1 MGRVAVLKIGKGD
14 FQQGFEVSLELR
26 EDRGS
31 PVGEIEGRLPGNTDI
46 EGLYVLW
53 QQSFLNLTA
62 IARNQRQSQRHEQ
75 NGWEIEESLP
85 TNRATREIADDCWQ
99 RMRQVEAN
107 LNQWLQPSG
116 ELGWQKIR
124 ERLNKELATQADT
137 MRLAIKAKDPILWKL
152 PWHTWD
158 LLSHY
163 PNVGVSYSPVE
174 YESWEIAKHQT
185 QSDRVRLLA
194 IFGDN
199 QHLDLEVDRQALANL
214 LQTETVFCHQPQGR
228 DLMAQL
234 RNPKGWDIFFFAG
247 HSQTVEQRGRISLN
261 ARESIETDQFKH
273 ALKEAIQ
280 RGLKIAIFNSCEG
293 LGLAQQLADLHV
305 PIIIVMQ
312 EIVPDHVAQSFL
324 KEFLREYA
332 SGQSLYTAVRH
343 AQERL
348 EEFTDLPGATWL
360 PMIYQNPSEVPPTWK
375 DLQQQAKRNSRLR
388 LDWHHLP
395 NIFIKSLLATGFIM
409 AVRLLGGLQP
419 MELWAFDQLIR
430 LQPNQGIDERL
441 LVVTVT
447 EQDIRQQRQYP
458 ISDRVILQAIEK
470 LQVHQPRAIG
480 LDIYRDFPVEP
491 GYREL
496 ATHLQKNPRLVTI
509 CEVSQPEPQGGNKFG
524 VASPPASPPENV
536 GFSDLI
542 VEPDGTV
549 RRYLFHLNPG
559 DSLCQ
564 ASYAFSAELTFR
576 YLYSEGVQPE
586 ATSEGNLKLGSTVFQ
601 PLERHSG
608 FYHNIDPRGHQVL
621 LNYRSSQKV
630 AREVTLTEVLNN
642 DFEPKWVKDR
652 LVLIGV
658 TAPSVGDRFSTPF
671 SKKFNKKIP
680 GVIIHA
686 HMVSQMLSIAK
697 QERLLLQFW
706 SQRLDALWIW
716 SWSLVGGLCV
726 WKFHT
731 LPYRRI
737 TLGIAII
744 TLPSLCFGL
753 FAIGICAPLVPSALA
768 LTITWGITTRSST
781 TSQKPY

>member
-1 MGRVAVLKIGKGD
+1 MGRVAVLKIGRGN
-14 FQQGFEVSLELR
+14 FHQGFEVSLELR
-26 EDRGS
+26 EDGGS
-31 PVGEIEGRLPGNTDI
+31 PLGEIEGRLKANTDI
-46 EGLYVLW
+46 EGLYLLW
-53 QQSFLNLTA
+53 QQSFRNLTA
-62 IARNQRQSQRHEQ
+62 IARAP
-75 NGWEIEESLP
+75 GWEIEESLA
-85 TNRATREIADDCWQ
+85 TNRATSEIADDCWQ

-124 ERLNKELATQADT
+124 ERLNKELASQADT
-137 MRLAIKAKDPILWKL
+137 IRLAIKAKDPILWKL

-199 QHLDLEVDRQALANL
+199 RHLDLEADRKVIANL
-214 LQTETVFCHQPQGR
+214 NGAQTVFCHQPQAR
-228 DLMAQL
+228 DLIAQL
-234 RNPKGWDIFFFAG
+234 RDPKGWDIFFFAG
-247 HSQTVEQRGRISLN
+247 HSQTVEQRGRISLS

-312 EIVPDHVAQSFL
+312 EIVPDKVAQSFL

-332 SGQSLYTAVRH
+332 AGQPLYIAVRR

-360 PMIYQNPSEVPPTWK
+360 PMIYQNPSEVLPTWK
-375 DLQQQAKRNSRLR
+375 DLRAMTKRNSRRQLE
-388 LDWHHLP
+388 WQHLP
-395 NIFIKSLLATGFIM
+395 NILVRSLVATGLVM
-409 AVRLLGGLQP
+409 AVRFLGGLQP
-419 MELWAFDQLIR
+419 VELWAFDQLMR
-430 LQPNQGIDERL
+430 LQSDRGIDERL
-441 LVVTVT
+441 LVVKVT

-458 ISDRVILQAIEK
+458 LSDRVILQAIEK

-496 ATHLQKNPRLVTI
+496 AAHIQKNPRLVTI
-509 CEVSQPEPQGGNKFG
+509 CEVSQPESKGGNKFG
-524 VASPPASPPENV
+524 VASPPASSTENV
-536 GFSDLI
+536 GFSDLA

-559 DSLCQ
+559 ESLCQ
-564 ASYAFSAELTFR
+564 ASYAFSAELAFR
-576 YLYSEGVQPE
+576 YLYSEGIQPE

-601 PLERHSG
+601 PLERHTG
-608 FYHNIDPRGHQVL
+608 FYHNIDTRGHQVL

-630 AREVTLTEVLNN
+630 AREVTLTEVLQN
-642 DFEPKWVKDR
+642 DFPPQWVKDR
-652 LVLIGV
+652 LILIGV
-658 TAPSVGDRFSTPF
+658 VAPSVGDRFSTPF
-671 SKKFNKKIP
+671 GNEMDRKMP

-686 HMVSQMLSIAK
+686 QMVSQMLSIAK
-697 QERLLLQFW
+697 EERSLLRFLPQG
-706 SQRLDALWIW
+706 LDALWIW
-716 SWSLVGGLCV
+716 SWAITGGLCI
-726 WKFHT
+726 WGFHSLLYRKIASAVAIVI
-731 LPYRRI
+731 LPN
-737 TLGIAII
+737 
-744 TLPSLCFGL
+744 LCFGL
-753 FAIGICAPLVPSALA
+753 FSIGICAPLVPSALA
-768 LTITWGITTRSST
+768 FAIAWGITNRFSSL
-781 TSQKPY
+781 SH

>member
-1 MGRVAVLKIGKGD
+1 MGRVAVLKIGRGN
-14 FQQGFEVSLELR
+14 FHQGFEVSLELR
-26 EDRGS
+26 EDGGS
-31 PVGEIEGRLPGNTDI
+31 PLVEIEGRLKANTEI
-46 EGLYVLW
+46 EGLYLLW
-53 QQSFLNLTA
+53 QQSFRNLTT
-62 IARNQRQSQRHEQ
+62 IARDRN
-75 NGWEIEESLP
+75 WEIEESLP
-85 TNRATREIADDCWQ
+85 TNRATSEITEDCWQ

-124 ERLNKELATQADT
+124 ERLNKELASQADT
-137 MRLAIKAKDPILWKL
+137 IRLAIKAKEPILWKL

-158 LLSHY
+158 LLSRY

-199 QHLDLEVDRQALANL
+199 RHLDLEADRLAIANISGADPF
-214 LQTETVFCHQPQGR
+214 FCHQPQAR
-228 DLMAQL
+228 DLIAQL
-234 RNPKGWDIFFFAG
+234 RDPKGWDIFFFAG
-247 HSQTVEQRGRISLN
+247 HSQTVEQRGRISLS

-312 EIVPDHVAQSFL
+312 EVIPDKVAQSFL

-332 SGQSLYTAVRH
+332 AGQPLYIAVRR

-375 DLQQQAKRNSRLR
+375 DLRPMTKPNSRRQLE
-388 LDWHHLP
+388 WQHLP
-395 NIFIKSLLATGFIM
+395 NILVRSLVTTGLVM
-409 AVRLLGGLQP
+409 TVRFLGGLQP
-419 MELWAFDQLIR
+419 VELWAFDQLMR
-430 LQPNQGIDERL
+430 LQPDGGIDERL
-441 LVVTVT
+441 LVVKVT
-447 EQDIRQQRQYP
+447 EEDIRQQRQYP
-458 ISDRVILQAIEK
+458 LSDRTISQAIEK

-496 ATHLQKNPRLVTI
+496 AAYIQKNPHLVTI
-509 CEVSQPEPQGGNKFG
+509 CEVSQPEPRGGKKFG
-524 VASPPASPPENV
+524 IASPLASSAEKV
-536 GFSDLI
+536 GFSDLA

-564 ASYAFSAELTFR
+564 ASYAFSAELAFR
-576 YLYSEGVQPE
+576 YLYSEGIHPE

-601 PLERHSG
+601 PLEKHTG

-630 AREVTLTEVLNN
+630 AREVTLAEVLQN
-642 DFEPKWVKDR
+642 DFQPQWVKDR

-658 TAPSVGDRFSTPF
+658 VAPSVGDRFSTPF
-671 SKKFNKKIP
+671 SYEIGRKMP
-680 GVIIHA
+680 GVVIHA
-686 HMVSQMLSIAK
+686 QMVSQMLSIAK
-697 QERLLLQFW
+697 EERSLLRFLPQG
-706 SQRLDALWIW
+706 LDALWIW
-716 SWSLVGGLCV
+716 SWAFMGGLCV
-726 WKFHT
+726 WGFY
-731 LPYRRI
+731 LLLYRKMVSAV
-737 TLGIAII
+737 AIVI
-744 TLPSLCFGL
+744 LFSLCFGL
-753 FAIGICAPLVPSALA
+753 FSIGICAPLVPSALA
-768 LTITWGITTRSST
+768 FAIAWGITNRFSRRSR
-781 TSQKPY
+781 